1 MNIDFPFAFGT
12 DGRTASCRHA
22 AHVRDMIELVLFT
35 QPGERLV
42 RPDFGTGLLQLVF
55 APNSPELAASLQ
67 LTVHSALTQWL
78 GDLIEVRDLEVEAVD
93 ATLRVHLRYALTSTG
108 EMQDETFTR
117 SVT

>member
-1 MNIDFPFAFGT
+1 MNIDFPYSFAT
-12 DGRTASCRHA
+12 DGRTARCGDA

-35 QPGERLV
+35 QPGERLM

-78 GDLIEVRDLEVEAVD
+78 GDLLDVRELAVDSVD
-93 ATLRVHLRYALTSTG
+93 ATLRVRLRYALTSTG
-108 EMQDETFTR
+108 AIHDETFTR
-117 SVT
+117 SVA